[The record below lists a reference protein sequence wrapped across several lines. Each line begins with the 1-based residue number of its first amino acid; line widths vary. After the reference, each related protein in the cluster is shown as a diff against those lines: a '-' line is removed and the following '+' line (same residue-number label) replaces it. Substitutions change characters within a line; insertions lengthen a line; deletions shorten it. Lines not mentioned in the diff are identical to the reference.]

1 MKTAR
6 RERVILVSLDPGTR
20 DGHVPADLDELTE
33 LVRSAGGDVVGTLV
47 QRRPPP
53 GGSAYLGK
61 GKLIELAAQAT
72 ALKADVVVTRQSL
85 TPVQQRTL
93 EEGVPCRVVDRTTLI
108 LDIFAQRARSREGQ
122 LQVELAQLLYRL
134 PRLKGGSEALSR
146 LGGGL
151 GTRGPGEQK
160 LEYDRRRIRTRM
172 NLLRDDIEKLRDRR
186 GRQRDRRHEQS
197 WPAVALAGYTNAG
210 KSTLFNALSR
220 AGAMAKQQMFSTLD
234 PQVRQIRLPGG
245 GRALLSDTVGFI
257 QDLPK
262 DLRVAF
268 RATLEEIAAADVVLH
283 VVDAS
288 HPDRDRQIEAVR
300 RELADLG
307 AEDMPVITVFN
318 KADRL
323 AIPERAGAELSAATL
338 APAVLISAVRG
349 DGVPALLSAVERVL
363 QIRFWR
369 HRTWKTPTPALR
381 ARLARLGVSV
391 REPAGAG
398 GPLEAWLTP
407 AQAGQLEGGAETDS

>member
-1 MKTAR
+1 MKAAR

-20 DGHVPADLDELTE
+20 DGLVPADLDELTE
-33 LVRSAGGDVVGTLV
+33 LVRSAGGDVVGTLI

-61 GKLIELAAQAT
+61 GKLIELSDLAT
-72 ALKADVVVTRQSL
+72 TLAADVVVTRQSL

-93 EEGVPCRVVDRTTLI
+93 EEGLACRVVDRTTLI

-134 PRLKGGSEALSR
+134 PRLKGGGEELSR

-160 LEYDRRRIRTRM
+160 LEYDRRRIRSRM
-172 NLLRDDIEKLRDRR
+172 TLLRDQIEKLRDRR
-186 GRQRDRRHEQS
+186 GRQRDRRHDQS

-220 AGAMAKQQMFSTLD
+220 AGAMARQQMFSTLD
-234 PQVRQIRLPGG
+234 PQVRQIRFPGG

-268 RATLEEIAAADVVLH
+268 RATLEEISAADVILH

-288 HPDRDRQIEAVR
+288 HPDRERQIETVN
-300 RELADLG
+300 RELADM
-307 AEDMPVITVFN
+307 ASEDMPVITVFN

-323 AIPERAGAELSAATL
+323 AESDRAATALSAATR
-338 APAVLISAVRG
+338 APAFLISAMQG
-349 DGVPALLSAVERVL
+349 DGLPALMTAIEQLLRERY
-363 QIRFWR
+363 WR
-369 HRTWKTPTPALR
+369 HLSWDRPTPGLR
-381 ARLARLGVSV
+381 AQLARLGVSS
-391 REPAGAG
+391 REPEDG
-398 GPLEAWLTP
+398 GGRLEAWLTP
-407 AQAGQLEGGAETDS
+407 AQAGSLKPEKGEAQ